1 MLRLAFA
8 SFAGRRSFVG
18 ASLVALLLTSSQLAS
33 AQTQPEIAAE
43 LNEQGKKLML
53 DRKPAEASKLFADAA
68 ARDPNP
74 KYFYNL
80 CKAYYFQG
88 MLFEAMDACG
98 NARKE
103 NAPAT
108 LVEKIDDLEG
118 AIKEEAKKQG
128 VDLSKPP
135 TTPTPPG
142 PDQPDPTTDP
152 TQPQPPQPQPQP
164 PTTVNPRAPQGI
176 YSVMAPRH
184 EYVWTVGADLFFGS
198 ANIDDEDAYGNGAA
212 GIRLRVDYMLAPVL
226 GLGAQGYLDY
236 INVTAGD
243 EDVSIGQNLSIVNF
257 GAALYKHFCFGKM
270 CVTPLAGLQF
280 AALDTETS
288 VSTETSSAAFG
299 LRVEGGLSYAFGSNF
314 QHVVSANLGHL
325 RYGEPE
331 DTDTLMFDRGG
342 GVTYLA
348 IGYTRRFSTPF
359 GSAPILGLE

>member
-18 ASLVALLLTSSQLAS
+18 ASLVALLLTSSHLAS
-33 AQTQPEIAAE
+33 AQTQPELAAE

-98 NARKE
+98 NARNEKANE
-103 NAPAT
+103 A
-108 LVEKIDDLEG
+108 LVQKIDDLEG
-118 AIKEEAKKQG
+118 AIKDEAKKQG

-135 TTPTPPG
+135 QPQPPG
-142 PDQPDPTTDP
+142 PDQPDPTGDP
-152 TQPQPPQPQPQP
+152 TQPQPQPQPQP

-184 EYVWTVGADLFFGS
+184 EYVWTVGMDVFFAS
-198 ANIDDEDAYGNGAA
+198 AAIDQPDAYGDGAA
-212 GIRLRVDYMLAPVL
+212 GIRLRVDYMLAQAL

-236 INVTAGD
+236 ISVAAGD
-243 EDVSIGQNLSIVNF
+243 EDVSIGENLSIVDF

-280 AALDTETS
+280 AALDTES
-288 VSTETSSAAFG
+288 AVSTDTSSAAFG
-299 LRVEGGLSYAFGSNF
+299 LRLEGGLSYAFGSNY
-314 QHVVSANLGHL
+314 QHVIGANLGHL
-325 RYGEPE
+325 RYSKPA